1 MDCDPDLAKRTAKE
15 ILVAELDVNQAIDK
29 ATEGIREIG
38 DRFSKGEAFLPHLVL
53 GGDAMSEVL
62 KILEPRLSVQA
73 KDTMRHVRVVLGT
86 VKDDIHDLGKNIVGA
101 MLAAQ
106 RFEIHD
112 IGKDLTAEA
121 FIQKASE
128 IAADVIGASALMT
141 VTINRQKELIEEVT
155 RLGLRNQ
162 FKVVVGGGAATSDWA
177 KEIGADGYGRD
188 ANEAVTVVK
197 RLVGIS

>member
-15 ILVAELDVNQAIDK
+15 ILVAELDVNEAIDK

-53 GGDAMSEVL
+53 AGDAMSEVL

-73 KDTMRHVRVVLGT
+73 KVTMRRVRVVLGT

-112 IGKDLTAEA
+112 IGKDLPAEA
-121 FIQKASE
+121 FIQKANE
-128 IAADVIGASALMT
+128 IQADVIGASALMT
-141 VTINRQKELIEEVT
+141 VTIDRQKELVEEVT

-162 FKVVVGGGAATSDWA
+162 FKVIVGGGAATSDWA